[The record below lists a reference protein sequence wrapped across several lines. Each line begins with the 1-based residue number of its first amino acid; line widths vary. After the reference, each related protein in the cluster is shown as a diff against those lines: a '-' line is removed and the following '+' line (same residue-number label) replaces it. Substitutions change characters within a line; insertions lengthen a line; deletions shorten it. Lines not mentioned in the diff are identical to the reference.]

1 MTIIEVH
8 SRLAITTILYAVIM
22 VVWGLLRYFRK
33 REMDSNYWGAIAI
46 SEGLLLIQAGIGVYL
61 FISGIGH
68 LDRGYMHILY
78 GIVAVLAVPAVFLF
92 SKGDNARR
100 MNLIYG
106 LIYIFQAGILIR
118 SMVTG

>member
-8 SRLAITTILYAVIM
+8 SRLAITAILYAVIM
-22 VVWGLLRYFRK
+22 MVWGLLRYFRN
-33 REMDSNYWGAIAI
+33 RDMDSNYWGAIVI
-46 SEGLLLIQAGIGVYL
+46 SEVLLLLQAGIGVYL

-92 SKGDNARR
+92 SKGDNTRR

-106 LIYIFQAGILIR
+106 LIYIFQAGILVR

>member
-1 MTIIEVH
+1 MSIIDVH
-8 SRLAITTILYAVIM
+8 SRLALTTILYAVIM
-22 VVWGLLRYFRK
+22 VVWGFYRYIRN
-33 REMDSNYWGAIAI
+33 RQIDSNFLGAMVI
-46 SEGLLLIQAGIGVYL
+46 SEVLILIQAGFGMYL
-61 FISGIGH
+61 YISGIGH

-92 SKGDNARR
+92 FKGDDARR